1 MISCDKTKSL
11 LTDYL
16 DGTLEPNLK
25 KEVDQH
31 LDSDPVCN
39 KIFTES
45 AALQRQI
52 KNLQVVI
59 PSQDFDINL
68 RNKIIQS
75 NSLPDRQYA
84 LNNKKGLSLAFS
96 GTVLMAAL
104 YMFIF
109 TDFGSQ
115 TAVDEGIMPSS
126 TIGSGTPGLKMQI
139 PVDQP
144 KQAQLEKENVAD
156 SLKRVPER
164 IDDSNIHL
172 AGEEQK

>member
-1 MISCDKTKSL
+1 MISCDKTKAL

-31 LDSDPVCN
+31 LDSDPECN

-52 KNLQVVI
+52 KNLQVLTA
-59 PSQDFDINL
+59 STDFDINL

-75 NSLPDRQYA
+75 NTLPDRQYS
-84 LNNKKGLSLAFS
+84 LNKKGLSLAFS

-109 TDFGSQ
+109 TDIGNQ

-126 TIGSGTPGLKMQI
+126 TIGSGNPGHKLQI
-139 PVDQP
+139 PADQP
-144 KQAQLEKENVAD
+144 KQAGLEKENVAD
-156 SLKRVPER
+156 SLSRVPEV
-164 IDDSNIHL
+164 IDDSKIHL